1 MDVEWSTVVELEH
14 PWSRYTPSAAVQS
27 TTASRT
33 NNIAFVLIWRISF
46 ESFTRGG
53 VKRHKGH
60 RRVIYAGGVGSAV
73 EWRQIQLYTSCDV
86 AAALNQLR
94 NKRIQCFPINL
105 PSRDRRLL
113 IKYLEELFIFLFF
126 PFFHFF
132 QRERNFFHLDAD
144 YALTTVRASK

>member
-1 MDVEWSTVVELEH
+1 ME
-14 PWSRYTPSAAVQS
+14 
-27 TTASRT
+27 
-33 NNIAFVLIWRISF
+33 
-46 ESFTRGG
+46 
-53 VKRHKGH
+53 RHRGH
-60 RRVIYAGGVGSAV
+60 RSVIYAGDVSGAV
-73 EWRQIQLYTSCDV
+73 EWRHINLKTSCSV
-86 AAALNQLR
+86 PAALNQLR